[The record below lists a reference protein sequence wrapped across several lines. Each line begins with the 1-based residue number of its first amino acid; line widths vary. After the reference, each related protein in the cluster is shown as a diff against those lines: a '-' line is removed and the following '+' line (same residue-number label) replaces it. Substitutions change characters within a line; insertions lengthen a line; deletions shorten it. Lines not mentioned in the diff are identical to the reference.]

1 MPLNQ
6 KKIYSVIQKAA
17 DKTRE
22 RSPGYKDKIGKAVAE
37 IIQLEIQHNIVGLN
51 IQQEINRVLSETA
64 ENCVIEE

>member
-22 RSPGYKDKIGKAVAE
+22 RSSGYKEKISQAVSE

-51 IQQEINRVLSETA
+51 IQQEIDKVLSETA
-64 ENCVIEE
+64 ENCKIEE